1 MFMVIKFKYCL
12 VLLTVLL
19 VVSVQAQKHTI
30 SGYLKDSSTNEF
42 LIGAIVKIENSSV
55 VASSN
60 AYGFYSLTANK
71 EKLTLLVNYM
81 GYEQKK
87 VTIEVSSNVTLD
99 IYLQE
104 KKTTLQELV
113 VASKRNDQKIISTD
127 MSVDKL
133 SAKDI
138 KQMPMVLGEADVIK
152 SIQLLPGV
160 SAPNEGS
167 GGFNVRG
174 GAADQNLILLD
185 EAIVYNPSHL
195 FGFFSVFNADALKD
209 ATIYKGGIPSKY
221 GGRLSSVLDI
231 RMREGN
237 NKKFIATGGIGLL
250 SSRLTLEAPI
260 GKVYENG
267 AKGSFL
273 ISGRRSYADIFLPLS
288 SDTAINRNKLNF
300 YDLNFRSNYRLS
312 AKDKV
317 FLSAYLGRDK
327 IDVPNGFGNTWGNQ
341 TSTLRWNHLFSPS
354 LFLNVSAIYSNY
366 NYEISFYPGNS
377 FTWKSSLSNVNL
389 KADFDYYAGEKHK
402 VKFGLGS
409 IIYQFSPGNIAPLGT
424 SSTVTPTNFKNK
436 RATENYVYVQDDYR
450 ISSRLSLMV
459 GMRISQFAQLATDSI
474 PVYENDNALVFNP
487 VINNYVKGKVTSYK
501 SYEKNKL
508 LNNTIGLE
516 PRLSLNY
523 QINDASSI
531 KLGYNRMY
539 QYIHLLSTA
548 TSPTPL
554 DIYTP
559 SSSFIQPQIAD
570 QIATGYFRNF
580 NNNTYE
586 LSIEAYYKWMQNQFD
601 FIDGASPLLNNSP
614 ETIVLNGNARSYGL
628 EMMFK
633 KSEGRLTGW
642 ISYTLSKSE
651 RRTPGV
657 NGGRGI
663 NNGQYYATNYDKP
676 HNIAITGN
684 YKISD
689 KWSVSANLIYQ
700 SGRPATYPESKYTF
714 NGISI
719 PEYSERNAH
728 RLPDYHRLD
737 IAATLQGKQTKRWKS
752 QWIFGLY
759 NMYNR
764 QNAANITFRET
775 LVNDNEAGLGTGI
788 TKAYKLTYFGIVP
801 SISYEF
807 KF

>member
-1 MFMVIKFKYCL
+1 
-12 VLLTVLL
+12 
-19 VVSVQAQKHTI
+19 
-30 SGYLKDSSTNEF
+30 
-42 LIGAIVKIENSSV
+42 
-55 VASSN
+55 
-60 AYGFYSLTANK
+60 
-71 EKLTLLVNYM
+71 
-81 GYEQKK
+81 
-87 VTIEVSSNVTLD
+87 
-99 IYLQE
+99 
-104 KKTTLQELV
+104 
-113 VASKRNDQKIISTD
+113 

-185 EAIVYNPSHL
+185 EAIVYNPTHL
-195 FGFFSVFNADALKD
+195 FGLFSVFNADALKD

-317 FLSAYLGRDK
+317 FLSAYFGRDK

-459 GMRISQFAQLATDSI
+459 GMRISQFAQLANDSI

-788 TKAYKLTYFGIVP
+788 TKAYKLTYFGIIP

>member
-1 MFMVIKFKYCL
+1 MVIKLKYCL
-12 VLLTVLL
+12 VLL
-19 VVSVQAQKHTI
+19 SVFMVFSARAQKHTI

-71 EKLTLLVNYM
+71 EKITLLVNYM

-87 VTIEVSSNVTLD
+87 VTVEVSSNMTLD

-104 KKTTLQELV
+104 EKTTLQEVV

-138 KQMPMVLGEADVIK
+138 KQIPMVLGEADVIK

-260 GKVYENG
+260 GKIYENG

-317 FLSAYLGRDK
+317 FFSAYFGRDK

-402 VKFGLGS
+402 LKFGLGS

-459 GMRISQFAQLATDSI
+459 GLRISQFAQLANDSI

-580 NNNTYE
+580 SNNTYE

-633 KSEGRLTGW
+633 KSEGRFTGW
-642 ISYTLSKSE
+642 ISYTLSKAE
-651 RRTPGV
+651 RRTPGL

-737 IAATLQGKQTKRWKS
+737 IAATLQGKQTKRWKG

-788 TKAYKLTYFGIVP
+788 AKAYKLTYFGIVP

>member
-185 EAIVYNPSHL
+185 EAIVYNPTHL

-459 GMRISQFAQLATDSI
+459 GMRISQFAQLANDSI

-633 KSEGRLTGW
+633 KSEGRFTGW
-642 ISYTLSKSE
+642 ISYTLSKAE
-651 RRTPGV
+651 RRTPGL

-663 NNGQYYATNYDKP
+663 NNGKYYATNYDKP

-737 IAATLQGKQTKRWKS
+737 IAATLQGKQTKRWKG

-759 NMYNR
+759 NVYNR

>member
-1 MFMVIKFKYCL
+1 
-12 VLLTVLL
+12 
-19 VVSVQAQKHTI
+19 
-30 SGYLKDSSTNEF
+30 
-42 LIGAIVKIENSSV
+42 
-55 VASSN
+55 
-60 AYGFYSLTANK
+60 
-71 EKLTLLVNYM
+71 
-81 GYEQKK
+81 
-87 VTIEVSSNVTLD
+87 
-99 IYLQE
+99 
-104 KKTTLQELV
+104 
-113 VASKRNDQKIISTD
+113 
-127 MSVDKL
+127 
-133 SAKDI
+133 
-138 KQMPMVLGEADVIK
+138 
-152 SIQLLPGV
+152 
-160 SAPNEGS
+160 
-167 GGFNVRG
+167 
-174 GAADQNLILLD
+174 
-185 EAIVYNPSHL
+185 
-195 FGFFSVFNADALKD
+195 
-209 ATIYKGGIPSKY
+209 
-221 GGRLSSVLDI
+221 
-231 RMREGN
+231 MREGN

-288 SDTAINRNKLNF
+288 SDTAINRNKLHF

-459 GMRISQFAQLATDSI
+459 GMRISQFAQLANDSI

-676 HNIAITGN
+676 HNIAVTGN

-737 IAATLQGKQTKRWKS
+737 IAATLQGKQTKRWKG

-759 NMYNR
+759 NVYNR

-788 TKAYKLTYFGIVP
+788 TKAYKLTYFGIIP

>member
-1 MFMVIKFKYCL
+1 MVIKFKYCL

-185 EAIVYNPSHL
+185 EAIVYNPTHL

-459 GMRISQFAQLATDSI
+459 GMRISQFAQLANDSI

-633 KSEGRLTGW
+633 KSEGRFTGW
-642 ISYTLSKSE
+642 ISYTLSKAE
-651 RRTPGV
+651 RRTPGL

-663 NNGQYYATNYDKP
+663 NNGKYYATNYDKP

-737 IAATLQGKQTKRWKS
+737 IAATLQGKQTKRWKG

-759 NMYNR
+759 NVYNR

>member
-1 MFMVIKFKYCL
+1 
-12 VLLTVLL
+12 
-19 VVSVQAQKHTI
+19 
-30 SGYLKDSSTNEF
+30 
-42 LIGAIVKIENSSV
+42 
-55 VASSN
+55 
-60 AYGFYSLTANK
+60 
-71 EKLTLLVNYM
+71 
-81 GYEQKK
+81 
-87 VTIEVSSNVTLD
+87 
-99 IYLQE
+99 
-104 KKTTLQELV
+104 
-113 VASKRNDQKIISTD
+113 
-127 MSVDKL
+127 L
-133 SAKDI
+133 SD
-138 KQMPMVLGEADVIK
+138 
-152 SIQLLPGV
+152 
-160 SAPNEGS
+160 
-167 GGFNVRG
+167 
-174 GAADQNLILLD
+174 
-185 EAIVYNPSHL
+185 
-195 FGFFSVFNADALKD
+195 
-209 ATIYKGGIPSKY
+209 
-221 GGRLSSVLDI
+221 
-231 RMREGN
+231 
-237 NKKFIATGGIGLL
+237 
-250 SSRLTLEAPI
+250 
-260 GKVYENG
+260 
-267 AKGSFL
+267 
-273 ISGRRSYADIFLPLS
+273 
-288 SDTAINRNKLNF
+288 
-300 YDLNFRSNYRLS
+300 
-312 AKDKV
+312 KDKV

-327 IDVPNGFGNTWGNQ
+327 IFIPNGFGNTWGNQ

-402 VKFGLGS
+402 LKFGLGS
-409 IIYQFSPGNIAPLGT
+409 IIYQFNPGNIAPLGT
-424 SSTVTPTNFKNK
+424 SSTVTATNYKNK

-459 GMRISQFAQLATDSI
+459 GMRISQFAQLANDSI
-474 PVYENDNALVFNP
+474 PVYENGNPLVFNP

-523 QINDASSI
+523 QVNDVSSL

-539 QYIHLLSTA
+539 QYIHLLSTS

-614 ETIVLNGNARSYGL
+614 ETIILNGNARSYGV

-633 KSEGRLTGW
+633 KSEGRFTGW
-642 ISYTLSKSE
+642 ISYTLSKAE
-651 RRTPGV
+651 RRTPGL

-728 RLPDYHRLD
+728 RLPDYRLD
-737 IAATLQGKQTKRWKS
+737 IAAILQGKQTKRGKG

-759 NMYNR
+759 NLYNR

-788 TKAYKLTYFGIVP
+788 AKAYKLTYFGIVP